1 MATDHP
7 ESVYDLLLLVDATSS
22 MSNYLE
28 SLRISFPKIISI
40 SKLTNS
46 FARIGLL
53 AYRDYSEIDNH
64 NYPLLEWSGWF
75 SHDDVGDADST
86 TADGLM
92 QKASSLVAAGG
103 GDFPEATKSGL
114 ARAYSLMREDAT
126 TIVLLYTD
134 ATPQCWTVAEKDP
147 RSNYV
152 AEQKALKTES
162 SYGGWGSHFADW
174 VEGCKIMH
182 TGPRK
187 SHVFCF
193 LDEAT
198 GKNVLNSGFYLYLST
213 ITRGACMYLT
223 KSDPHSI
230 SRVTVDVL
238 LSWMGVSKPGSEKAT
253 FPATLIRYKLGTDIK
268 KIKDEKDPLASAY
281 FWSHDP
287 TILERGYKNINNYQ
301 IKMQAKKLLEAN
313 QAERPVD
320 SDVLQKHLPKRKTK
334 ALDFARRYSEDP
346 QYKEI
351 VIEELRNIIETDVTS
366 MALNP
371 VFGSLWRVVCNDRA
385 FPGRQSLTTLFALS
399 IDKLH
404 DAEEKLRMKNWLEE
418 SYDFAADILN
428 MLEAVPEDQRF
439 PCVFL
444 DPTTGFRPAKE
455 RGEKASDVE
464 DDDDRQITAFRRA
477 ELLDI
482 GRSCEGRVL
491 RRLGNVLTR
500 LTYVRSVSYSRYNA

>member
-1 MATDHP
+1 MATDYP
-7 ESVYDLLLLVDATSS
+7 EGVYDLLLLVDATSS

-53 AYRDYSEIDNH
+53 AYRDYSEVDNRY
-64 NYPLLEWSGWF
+64 YPLLEWSGWF
-75 SHDDVGDADST
+75 SHDDAGNADST

-114 ARAYSLMREDAT
+114 ARACSLMREDAT

-134 ATPQCWTVAEKDP
+134 ATPQCWTVAEKNP

-152 AEQKALKTES
+152 AEQKALKRES

-174 VEGCKIMH
+174 VEGCNFLH

-187 SHVFCF
+187 AQVFCF
-193 LDEAT
+193 LDEDT

-213 ITRGACMYLT
+213 MTRGACMYLT

-238 LSWMGVSKPGSEKAT
+238 LSWMEVSKPGSENVAL
-253 FPATLIRYKLGTDIK
+253 PATLIRYKLGTNIK
-268 KIKDEKDPLASAY
+268 KIKDEKDPIASAY

-287 TILERGYKNINNYQ
+287 TIIERGYNKTSNYQ
-301 IKMQAKKLLEAN
+301 IRLQAKKPLEAN
-313 QAERPVD
+313 RVEKLVD
-320 SDVLQKHLPKRKTK
+320 SEVLQKYLPKRKTK

-351 VIEELRNIIETDVTS
+351 VIGELRNIIETDVTS
-366 MALNP
+366 IALNP
-371 VFGSLWRVVCNDRA
+371 VFGSLWRAVCNDRA
-385 FPGRQSLTTLFALS
+385 FPERQGLTTLFALS
-399 IDKLH
+399 IDKLQ
-404 DAEEKLRMKNWLEE
+404 DAEQKLRMKNWLEE
-418 SYDFAADILN
+418 SYDFAADILD

-444 DPTTGFRPAKE
+444 DPTTEFRPAKE
-455 RGEKASDVE
+455 RGEKASYGE
-464 DDDDRQITAFRRA
+464 DDDDRQITAFRRD
-477 ELLDI
+477 ELLAI

-500 LTYVRSVSYSRYNA
+500 LTYVRSVSYSICNA